1 MKPSLSHLINS
12 KWTKLAARDRFA
24 KHQRR
29 NATCSAAL
37 PFVFQECVFSS
48 EDSRRARTRRWSS
61 RAARRQGAS
70 LGFIVICSD
79 FRDKTDASRVF

>member
-1 MKPSLSHLINS
+1 MAISCEPRAHQLQLPSFSKHMKPSLSHLINS

-37 PFVFQECVFSS
+37 SFVFQECVFSS
-48 EDSRRARTRRWSS
+48 ED
-61 RAARRQGAS
+61 
-70 LGFIVICSD
+70 
-79 FRDKTDASRVF
+79 

>member
-1 MKPSLSHLINS
+1 MAISCEPRAHQLQLPSFSKHMKPSLSHLINS

-37 PFVFQECVFSS
+37 PFVFQAMAPFLFSS
-48 EDSRRARTRRWSS
+48 QS
-61 RAARRQGAS
+61 GPAS
-70 LGFIVICSD
+70 APGGF
-79 FRDKTDASRVF
+79 